1 MTASYIAE
9 SQTPALFEPAK
20 ALLSGAVS
28 QLSTGALMHARHDE
42 VERYATEQ
50 GRRIIQAL
58 MQAHMTLR
66 GQGEPVGPVVGADG
80 ETRTHVRVDTVRHLT
95 TTVGKIEVPR
105 MAHGGRG
112 LCALTPTDAELNLP
126 MRSYSHEVERKIAR
140 TAAEQPFEGAGKLF
154 TEFTGVSIGLR
165 QVEEITRR
173 AAQDMERF
181 YESSSR
187 TIALAQTSDI
197 LVLSVDQKGIVMR
210 PDDLRDATRRNAEQ
224 AVPKLDTRLASG
236 EKPDRKRMATVAAVY
251 TVGPHVRT
259 AASVVAGLRH
269 LRPVENEAARPR
281 PPRPENK
288 RVWASV
294 VRDIAPVVGQLFDE
308 AQRRDPERKKRWLVV
323 IDGDN
328 KLRRAITNEAARRGV
343 EVTVVLDFIH
353 ALEYLWKAGAAL
365 HEAGSK
371 ELEEWVLERLT
382 AILEGKVSDV
392 VAGMRRSATK
402 RGLSA
407 KKRAPID
414 RAAKYFLKR
423 KAMMRY
429 DEQLALGTPI
439 ASGVIEGTC
448 RSLINDRLDVTGAR
462 WSLNGAESV
471 LRLRAILRSGDW
483 DPYWT
488 FHTDEEYRRNHASL
502 YAAGDVPSVKIPK
515 RRPHLRVVK

>member
-1 MTASYIAE
+1 MAASYIEASE
-9 SQTPALFEPAK
+9 TPALFEPAE
-20 ALLSGAVS
+20 AFLREAVS
-28 QLSTGALMHARHDE
+28 ELSTGTLLHARHDE
-42 VERYATEQ
+42 VERYATEK
-50 GRRIIQAL
+50 GRRIVQAL

-66 GQGEPVGPVVGADG
+66 GQAEPVGPVVGSDG
-80 ETRTHVRVDTVRHLT
+80 EKRTHVRESLRHLT

-105 MAHGGRG
+105 IAYGGRG
-112 LCALTPTDAELNLP
+112 LCALHPTDAELNLP

-140 TAAEQPFEGAGKLF
+140 TTAEQPFEGTGQLF

-181 YESSSR
+181 YDSSSR
-187 TIALAQTSDI
+187 AVALAQTSDI

-210 PDDLRDATRRNAEQ
+210 PEDLRAATRRNADQ
-224 AVPKLDTRLASG
+224 AEPKLDTRLTSG

-259 AASVVAGLRH
+259 AAEVVAGLRR
-269 LRPVENEAARPR
+269 LRPVANEATRPR

-294 VRDIAPVVGQLFDE
+294 VQEIAPVVEQLFDE
-308 AQRRDPERKKRWLVV
+308 ALHRDPERKKRWFVV
-323 IDGDN
+323 IDGDD
-328 KLRRAITNEAARRGV
+328 KLRRAITNEAARRGIN
-343 EVTVVLDFIH
+343 VTVVLDFIH

-365 HEAGSK
+365 HEAGSR

-382 AILEGKVSDV
+382 AILEGKSSDV
-392 VAGMRRSATK
+392 AAGMRRSATK
-402 RGLSA
+402 RGLAA
-407 KKRAPID
+407 KKRTPID
-414 RAAKYFLKR
+414 RAANYFLKR

-429 DEQLALGTPI
+429 DELLALGTPI

-462 WSLNGAESV
+462 WSLNGAEAV

-483 DPYWT
+483 DAYWA
-488 FHTDEEYRRNHASL
+488 FHTNEEYRRNHASQ
-502 YAAGDVPSVKIPK
+502 YADREVPSVKLPK
-515 RRPHLRVVK
+515 RRHHLRVVK